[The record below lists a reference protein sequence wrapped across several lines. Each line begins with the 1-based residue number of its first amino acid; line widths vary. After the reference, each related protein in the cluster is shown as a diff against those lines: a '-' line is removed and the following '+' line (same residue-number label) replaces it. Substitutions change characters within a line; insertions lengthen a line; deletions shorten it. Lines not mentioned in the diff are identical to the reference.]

1 MYWDNSYPYYFLPF
15 FGDSG
20 GRVEATQEPRATAAA
35 DTESTGRIEGQPAT
49 NCHQLK
55 TSNTRTN
62 EPITNC
68 NRLKINLRGEREGQM
83 NEWTNNHPIE
93 LRGSVDR
100 ETAEDALRLLNW
112 FFDERPDHYLIQ
124 KWRTVC
130 DSDGNTRM
138 TFRYQIK
145 SKAESEIALVSEY

>member
-1 MYWDNSYPYYFLPF
+1 
-15 FGDSG
+15 
-20 GRVEATQEPRATAAA
+20 
-35 DTESTGRIEGQPAT
+35 
-49 NCHQLK
+49 
-55 TSNTRTN
+55 
-62 EPITNC
+62 
-68 NRLKINLRGEREGQM
+68 M

-124 KWRTVC
+124 KRRTVC

-145 SKAESEIALVSEY
+145 SRAESETALVSEY